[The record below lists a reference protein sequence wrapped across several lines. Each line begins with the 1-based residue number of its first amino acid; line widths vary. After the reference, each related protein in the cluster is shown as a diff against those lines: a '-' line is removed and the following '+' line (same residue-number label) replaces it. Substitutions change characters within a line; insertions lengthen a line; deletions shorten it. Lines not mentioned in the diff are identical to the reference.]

1 MKAESDESEQEAA
14 MTMSAVWRRWGIG
27 ALVVLLSGPV
37 LAQTDAASSESD
49 NGPATQAS
57 DIGDEATG
65 VGEDKASFGQ
75 GGAQTPLDQRRNA
88 VTFGQMDVDQNGVLS
103 EEEARQAGQLELF
116 QRLDDG
122 TGEVTRET
130 FRDEV
135 GSETLPEVAD

>member
-1 MKAESDESEQEAA
+1 
-14 MTMSAVWRRWGIG
+14 MTISSFWRTWGTG

-37 LAQTDAASSESD
+37 LAQTNAVSSEND

-57 DIGDEATG
+57 DISDAATG
-65 VGEDKASFGQ
+65 VGDDEASFGQ
-75 GGAQTPLDQRRNA
+75 GGVQTPLDQRRNA
-88 VTFGQMDVDQNGVLS
+88 VTFGQMDVDQDGVLS

-130 FRDEV
+130 FRNEV
-135 GSETLPEVAD
+135 GSETLPEVTD